1 MTELMLFVMILL
13 LLMGFPMK
21 MPLISAAVLGF
32 IVYMPNLSL
41 QIIIQQ
47 MIGGVKPGALI
58 AIPMFILAADIITR
72 GHSADR
78 LIDVVMRFMGHIRGG
93 LAISVTAACAL
104 FGAVCGSTQATV
116 VAVGGAMR
124 PRMLKAGYKDSFA
137 IGLIVNAA
145 DLAYLIPPS
154 IGMIIYGVVSGT
166 SISELF
172 IAGIGPGLLIVALFS
187 LYCMWYAK
195 RHNIPIEPKAD
206 WSARWLAVR
215 RAVWPTGFPL
225 IIVGGIYGGVF
236 SPTEAAAVCVLYAL
250 ILEAFVFKSIRLRDL
265 PDIALSTGAITSV
278 VFILIAAGAAFS
290 WTLSF
295 AQVPQ
300 TILAAIG
307 LKDASPL
314 MTLLV
319 INLAF
324 FIGCMFVD
332 SIVVILILVPIFAPL
347 IKATGLDPVLVG
359 VLITLQVAIG
369 AATPPFGCNL
379 FTAIAVFRRPFMEV
393 VRGVP
398 PFLFILLVVTGLLVF
413 FPQIALFLRDV
424 AFR

>member
-1 MTELMLFVMILL
+1 MTELMLSVMIILL
-13 LLMGFPMK
+13 LAGFPMK

-32 IVYMPNLSL
+32 LVYFSEMSL
-41 QIIIQQ
+41 QILIQQ
-47 MIGGVKPGALI
+47 MIGGVKPAALV
-58 AIPMFILAADIITR
+58 AVPMFILSADIITR
-72 GHSADR
+72 GHSANR
-78 LIDVVMRFMGHIRGG
+78 LVDVVMSFMGHIRGG
-93 LAISVTAACAL
+93 LAISVTSACAL

-124 PRMLKAGYKDSFA
+124 PRMLKSGYTDSFT

-166 SISELF
+166 SISQLF
-172 IAGIGPGLLIVALFS
+172 IAGIMPGLLIVVLFS
-187 LYCMWYAK
+187 IYCVWYAH
-195 RHNIPIEPKAD
+195 RHNIPVLPREG
-206 WSARWLAVR
+206 WRQRFVSMR
-215 RAVWPTGFPL
+215 RAIWPLGFPA
-225 IIVGGIYGGVF
+225 IIVGGIYGGIF
-236 SPTEAAAVCVLYAL
+236 SPTEAAAVCVLYAV
-250 ILEAFVFKSIRLRDL
+250 ILETLIFRSIRLRDL

-300 TILAAIG
+300 NIIETLG
-307 LKDASPL
+307 LNEAGPL
-314 MTLLV
+314 MTLLA

-332 SIVVILILVPIFAPL
+332 SIVVILILVPIFAPM
-347 IKATGLDPVLVG
+347 IKATGLDTVLVG

-379 FTAIAVFRRPFMEV
+379 FTAIAVFRRPFMDV

-398 PFLFILLVVTGLLVF
+398 PFLVILLFVTVLLVL
-413 FPQIALFLRDV
+413 FPQIALFLPELAYR
-424 AFR
+424 

>member
-1 MTELMLFVMILL
+1 MTELMLIVMVVLL
-13 LLMGFPMK
+13 LAGFPMK

-32 IVYMPNLSL
+32 LVYFPDMNL
-41 QIIIQQ
+41 QILVQQ
-47 MIGGVKPGALI
+47 MIGGVKPAALI
-58 AIPMFILAADIITR
+58 AVPMFILAADIITR
-72 GHSADR
+72 GHSANR
-78 LIDVVMRFMGHIRGG
+78 LIDVVMSFMGHIKGG
-93 LAISVTAACAL
+93 LAISVTSACAL

-116 VAVGGAMR
+116 VAIGGAMR
-124 PRMLKAGYKDSFA
+124 PRMLKSGYNDSFA

-166 SISELF
+166 SISQLF
-172 IAGIGPGLLIVALFS
+172 IAGIVPGLLIVVLFS
-187 LYCMWYAK
+187 AYCMWYAI
-195 RHNIPIEPKAD
+195 RHDIPVLPKAD
-206 WSARWLAVR
+206 WGARFKSVR
-215 RAVWPTGFPL
+215 RAVWPMGFPL

-236 SPTEAAAVCVLYAL
+236 SPTEAAAICVLYAV
-250 ILEAFVFKSIRLRDL
+250 ILEAAVFRSIRLRDL

-300 TILAAIG
+300 TIISALGLSEAGPLTVLLA
-307 LKDASPL
+307 
-314 MTLLV
+314 
-319 INLAF
+319 INIAF
-324 FIGCMFVD
+324 FVGCMFVD
-332 SIVVILILVPIFAPL
+332 SIVVILILVPIFAPM

-379 FTAIAVFRRPFMEV
+379 FTAIAVFRRPFVDV

-398 PFLFILLVVTGLLVF
+398 PFLIILLVVTGLLVV
-413 FPQIALFLRDV
+413 FPQIALFLPELAYR
-424 AFR
+424 